1 MINYLALF
9 IWLVAIALCF
19 RLPEIGLPMV
29 IVLGVINLRET
40 RNSPSERELKEE
52 ALSKYHRTIPRFKN
66 KVMDRLKKCD
76 GRLTYMVKLIV
87 LTMVEE
93 YYYLLVHSDMSLTC
107 KPVSYIN
114 ELEIRVRA
122 FEEYIEAFHI
132 TADERRYLPIDH
144 AIRSVVKE
152 LGLPDNIRRFY
163 LDLDGM
169 NLYNQGILSKD
180 VYRHKIHKAYTRV
193 LKRRFFYITP
203 FFGKR
208 KNKSVRVSE
217 TYCTFEPLLSAVEEL
232 NLCIVERDG
241 IYFIQHKE

>member
-9 IWLVAIALCF
+9 IWLIAIALCF

-29 IVLGVINLRET
+29 IVLGVINFRET
-40 RNSPSERELKEE
+40 GRSPGERELRDK

-66 KVMDRLKKCD
+66 KVMDRLKGCN
-76 GRLTYMVKLIV
+76 GTLTDKVKLIV

-93 YYYLLVHSDMSLTC
+93 YYYLTVNSDFSLTYM
-107 KPVSYIN
+107 PVSYLDGFDFYSGHF
-114 ELEIRVRA
+114 EKHL
-122 FEEYIEAFHI
+122 EEYYPMQYEFRCAI
-132 TADERRYLPIDH
+132 ID
-144 AIRSVVKE
+144 
-152 LGLPDNIRRFY
+152 LGLPKRIDSYY
-163 LDLDGM
+163 LRLDGM

-208 KNKSVRVSE
+208 KKTSVRVNE
-217 TYCTFEPLLSAVEEL
+217 EYRTFEPLLSALVEL
-232 NLCIVERDG
+232 NLCLVERDG
-241 IYFIQHKE
+241 EHFIQHKV